1 MNIREVARKA
11 NVSTATVSRTING
24 SDKVSPETAER
35 VRLAIAA
42 LNYYPNTNA
51 RALGS
56 GRSRLF
62 GLIISDITNPF
73 FPDLVKSFEDVAV
86 THGQDV
92 IVANTG
98 YSSERTELC
107 VQRMLE
113 RKVDGV
119 AIMTSEMDSHLI
131 DRLNS
136 RNIPIVFLD
145 TGTVAKGVSN
155 ILVDYASGIGA
166 VVEHL
171 SSLGHER
178 IAYISGPMILPSAR
192 IRRDAF
198 LESAKKHGIQLR
210 PEWVQ
215 EANHRPD
222 GGRAAMAHILE
233 STPYPTAVVASND
246 LTAIGAIGAIHQHG
260 LRVPGRYFRGWI
272 RRHRSLLVSPSHA
285 HHCAAIAA
293 GNCRTRLSCAVSRRS
308 QRRTGRGRIQ
318 DQAATRGAGQH
329 HDRILNAMRI
339 TAKVSRIRCVYL
351 RNSRKKRRGHQWS
364 YPAAAG
370 IPNRGGNVI
379 SVAGQARDS
388 TPAR

>member
-1 MNIREVARKA
+1 MNESGCFFTIYLIDCAQHSIQCPGIRMNIREVARKA

-35 VRLAIAA
+35 VRLAIAD

-98 YSSERTELC
+98 YNSERTELC

-155 ILVDYASGIGA
+155 ILVDYAMGIGA

-198 LESAKKHGIQLR
+198 LESAEKHGIELR

-222 GGRAAMAHILE
+222 GGRAAMEHILE

-246 LTAIGAIGAIHQHG
+246 LTAIGAIVAIHQHG
-260 LRVPGRYFRGWI
+260 LRVPE
-272 RRHRSLLVSPSHA
+272 
-285 HHCAAIAA
+285 
-293 GNCRTRLSCAVSRRS
+293 
-308 QRRTGRGRIQ
+308 
-318 DQAATRGAGQH
+318 D
-329 HDRILNAMRI
+329 
-339 TAKVSRIRCVYL
+339 
-351 RNSRKKRRGHQWS
+351 
-364 YPAAAG
+364 
-370 IPNRGGNVI
+370 I
-379 SVAGQARDS
+379 SVAGFDDIDLCSFLHPMLTTVRLSRQEIAERAFYALYREDPKEEQEGAEYRIQPRLVVRNSTMINPERD
-388 TPAR
+388 TNHH

>member
-24 SDKVSPETAER
+24 SDKVAPETAER

-86 THGQDV
+86 MHGQDV

-98 YSSERTELC
+98 YNSERTELC

-155 ILVDYASGIGA
+155 ILVDYAMGIGA

-171 SSLGHER
+171 SALGHER
-178 IAYISGPMILPSAR
+178 IAYISGPMVLASAR

-198 LESAKKHGIQLR
+198 LASSEKYGIQLQ
-210 PEWVQ
+210 PHWIQ
-215 EANHRPD
+215 EANHRPE
-222 GGRAAMAHILE
+222 GGRQAMELLLK
-233 STPYPTAVVASND
+233 TKPYPTAVMASND

-260 LRVPGRYFRGWI
+260 LRVPE
-272 RRHRSLLVSPSHA
+272 
-285 HHCAAIAA
+285 
-293 GNCRTRLSCAVSRRS
+293 
-308 QRRTGRGRIQ
+308 
-318 DQAATRGAGQH
+318 D
-329 HDRILNAMRI
+329 
-339 TAKVSRIRCVYL
+339 
-351 RNSRKKRRGHQWS
+351 
-364 YPAAAG
+364 
-370 IPNRGGNVI
+370 I
-379 SVAGQARDS
+379 SVAGFDDIDLCSFLHPMLTTVRLSRQEIAERAFYALYREDPKEEQEGAEYRIQPKLVIRDS
-388 TPAR
+388 TMMNPERDTSHR